1 MFIDLRSDTFT
12 KPSAEMREAMKNAE
26 VGDDVFGE
34 DPTVNRLQEEV
45 AGLLGKETGL
55 FVASGTMGNQVALN
69 SLTQP
74 GQEVILEENAHI
86 FYYEAGAPSLLS
98 GVQLRTI
105 PGKDGILTDQ
115 SIEKAIRPP
124 NVHFPPTSL
133 ICLENTHNR
142 AGGKIY
148 PLPEIKKIHTLA
160 KKHGLKMHL
169 DGARLWNASV
179 ATGIS
184 LKEYAHYFDSINV
197 CFSKGLGA
205 PVGSMLLG
213 SKEIMKTAHRYRKIY
228 GGGMRQAG
236 IIAAGALYAVNN
248 NIERLSQ
255 DHDNAKKLAQG
266 FNSVPGFSVNMNNV
280 ETNIVMVDVDK
291 NHFTA
296 DQVVARLKKHN
307 ILILAVGPQR
317 LRAVTHLDV
326 NSTDIKTAVDI
337 IKVSFG

>member
-115 SIEKAIRPP
+115 AIEKAIRPP

-160 KKHGLKMHL
+160 KKQELKMHL

-184 LKEYAHYFDSINV
+184 LKEYARYFDSINV

-213 SKEIMKTAHRYRKIY
+213 SKEIMRAAHRYRKIY

-255 DHDNAKKLAQG
+255 DHDNARKLAQG

-296 DQVVARLKKHN
+296 DQVVARLKEHN

-326 NSTDIKTAVDI
+326 NSTDIKTAVDT
-337 IKVSFG
+337 IKTCFT